1 MGAKSLYYDND
12 VNYGVTFQA
21 VSGSVIK
28 LYIFRI
34 LSN

>member
-1 MGAKSLYYDND
+1 MGARSVYGDND
-12 VNYGVTFQA
+12 VKYGVELQA
-21 VSGSVIK
+21 VLGSVIK